1 MKEIIWG
8 LLTAVLVAVLIVV
21 AQGLTEN
28 LHRDSAFIVAF
39 IFGAFTSAVVD
50 AISYKILT
58 GK

>member
-39 IFGAFTSAVVD
+39 IFGAFTSTIVD